1 MKTLNLSL
9 LSVVCLGVASVSAQ
23 GDLLRSVPEAVHLH
37 IAPQSGW
44 AGSVGTILPVASF
57 SGFPADDFNRWLTLA
72 TGPEFV
78 NLLGGHSAAF
88 TGKLNP
94 DKCSVQDV
102 PFPMALRT
110 WDSKQSLYQLQT
122 RQLNAC
128 VQFRIRDAAGISPA
142 GEHPACEVFPVDNY
156 EVIARGGLCYF
167 RINPNSAFTV
177 RYEINPECTNKDN
190 FARLELEPSDIFAYS
205 GFYISGDASGRSTLL
220 RPLGS
225 GALRFSIESS
235 ADETPLSIDMGEG
248 APRWPIQAFPEVHMA
263 KASLVK
269 NEEVHCCCRGE
280 IARIFM
286 AIQKDGHFFS
296 VYSIG

>member
-102 PFPMALRT
+102 PFPILPVFNLEYET
-110 WDSKQSLYQLQT
+110 LQE
-122 RQLNAC
+122 
-128 VQFRIRDAAGISPA
+128 FRPRVSIL
-142 GEHPACEVFPVDNY
+142 PV
-156 EVIARGGLCYF
+156 
-167 RINPNSAFTV
+167 
-177 RYEINPECTNKDN
+177 
-190 FARLELEPSDIFAYS
+190 
-205 GFYISGDASGRSTLL
+205 
-220 RPLGS
+220 
-225 GALRFSIESS
+225 RFS
-235 ADETPLSIDMGEG
+235 
-248 APRWPIQAFPEVHMA
+248 RWTIM
-263 KASLVK
+263 K
-269 NEEVHCCCRGE
+269 
-280 IARIFM
+280 
-286 AIQKDGHFFS
+286 
-296 VYSIG
+296 